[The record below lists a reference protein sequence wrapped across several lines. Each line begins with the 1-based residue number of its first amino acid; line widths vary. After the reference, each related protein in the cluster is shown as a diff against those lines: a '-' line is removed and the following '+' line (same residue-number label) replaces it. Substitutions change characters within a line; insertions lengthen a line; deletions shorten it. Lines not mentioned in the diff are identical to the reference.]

1 MGQRGCPVEKVVMT
15 PTRLPDANFWRN
27 KRVLV
32 TGHTGFKGAWLA
44 LWLVEMGADVT
55 GISLQPNSEPNLF
68 ESLQL
73 AGALKSI
80 ICDIR
85 NKNELNAAIRQANPE
100 ITLHLAAQA
109 LVLTSYEAPDAT
121 FETNVLG
128 TLNVLSAL
136 REVSSCRAG
145 VVVTSDK
152 VYRNLGQ
159 GQAFIE
165 TDALGGFDPYSASKA
180 ACEIAVASFRA
191 SYFGTGAAIATARAG
206 NVIGGGDWAAN
217 RIIPDAIRAWNKN
230 EPLAIRNPESIR
242 PWQHVLEP
250 LAGYLV
256 LAEALWRDRHFA
268 QAYNLGPRREDCVSV
283 RQLIS
288 LAQQNFGKGSIDF
301 SPPRHDQH
309 EASVLLLDAALAEKE
324 LDLNPKWHLETT
336 VTKTMNWYRHF
347 YDGKPARELCRNDIT
362 AYESSHVAF

>member
-1 MGQRGCPVEKVVMT
+1 MGQRGCPLEKVVMT

-85 NKNELNAAIRQANPE
+85 NKNELTAAIRQANPE

-136 REVSSCRAG
+136 REVSSFRAG

-159 GQAFIE
+159 GQAFVE
-165 TDALGGFDPYSASKA
+165 TDALGGFDRYCNG
-180 ACEIAVASFRA
+180 ACRQC
-191 SYFGTGAAIATARAG
+191 
-206 NVIGGGDWAAN
+206 DW
-217 RIIPDAIRAWNKN
+217 
-230 EPLAIRNPESIR
+230 
-242 PWQHVLEP
+242 
-250 LAGYLV
+250 
-256 LAEALWRDRHFA
+256 
-268 QAYNLGPRREDCVSV
+268 RR
-283 RQLIS
+283 
-288 LAQQNFGKGSIDF
+288 
-301 SPPRHDQH
+301 
-309 EASVLLLDAALAEKE
+309 
-324 LDLNPKWHLETT
+324 
-336 VTKTMNWYRHF
+336 
-347 YDGKPARELCRNDIT
+347 
-362 AYESSHVAF
+362 